1 MRTWGRRAEKNR
13 KRGGGER
20 MVWTGLSRKM
30 EKDNKE
36 GKDGRC
42 EGSERVNVHRVEVK

>member
-1 MRTWGRRAEKNR
+1 MRTWGRRAEKTGR
-13 KRGGGER
+13 GGER

-36 GKDGRC
+36 GKDGGVR
-42 EGSERVNVHRVEVK
+42 GVKG